1 METRVLTMMLTDIKG
16 FTQKTS
22 HSSREALKKLLDDH
36 ERLLYPVFRYYQG
49 TLVKTIGD
57 ALLITFESPT
67 NAVLCGIAMQER
79 LRVHNEG
86 LPEDEHL
93 MIRVAINSGEVQIR
107 DGDVFGEA
115 VNITA
120 RIEGI
125 TDAGE
130 IYFTESVYLAMNKAE
145 VPTSEVGEKRLK
157 GIPESIRVY
166 KVIQDPM
173 SEKFRHLQEE
183 ISGINLDESVEVPFS
198 SQDELRHEPAA
209 SNRMAS
215 IVVPFGSKKKP
226 RILAAAIL
234 AFAVV
239 AGAIGYYLLRD
250 PAQSYLSEFSNA
262 IAASDYVRGASIVDQ
277 LLADFPQRE
286 ETHQAVKSLVS
297 SQVDDLLKDG
307 KYDRAIVVIDDAEAK
322 YKPRLFDS
330 LRKEALLGKGEQLAE
345 NWSYREIAPVY
356 AELLKRY
363 SDDTKVLGATMQ
375 VMGPQA
381 KGGPTKLAE
390 SAAMMSLEKE
400 SMHLDTQVAMLALR
414 YLANDVDAYSD
425 EAKKY
430 RKLIRQRFTDYET
443 IARAE
448 LKKQECKYIA
458 HPYLLLNESDRL
470 MDSDQILFSF
480 RLLFDRC
487 NGVRDRDKLLFEAVN
502 YVNDNAG
509 RSDWSDRKSAAGL
522 RLVNQSTNLDRGGF
536 YKHPAAAVLIKG
548 FLAELE
554 PILLKALEGD
564 GRSGSDED
572 FQRTNA
578 WYLLKNT
585 NKELPLTEWDFHQ
598 TTLSNYGGRFQPQIV
613 DDAIDYFFGHDDK
626 QRAREVLTQAQMH
639 FNELRQEEVKRGEGE
654 IETSTQYY
662 LGRLEVGLKS

>member
-1 METRVLTMMLTDIKG
+1 MKG
-16 FTQKTS
+16 
-22 HSSREALKKLLDDH
+22 
-36 ERLLYPVFRYYQG
+36 
-49 TLVKTIGD
+49 
-57 ALLITFESPT
+57 
-67 NAVLCGIAMQER
+67 C
-79 LRVHNEG
+79 
-86 LPEDEHL
+86 
-93 MIRVAINSGEVQIR
+93 
-107 DGDVFGEA
+107 
-115 VNITA
+115 
-120 RIEGI
+120 
-125 TDAGE
+125 
-130 IYFTESVYLAMNKAE
+130 FTESVYLAMNKAE

-183 ISGINLDESVEVPFS
+183 ISGINLDESAEVPFS

-209 SNRMAS
+209 RNRMAS

-226 RILAAAIL
+226 GILAAAIL
-234 AFAVV
+234 VFVVV

-286 ETHQAVKSLVS
+286 ETHQAVKALVS

-307 KYDRAIVVIDDAEAK
+307 KYDRAIVVIDDAEEK

-330 LRKEALLGKGEQLAE
+330 LRKEALLGKGEQLAK
-345 NWSYREIAPVY
+345 NWIYREIAPVY

-363 SDDTKVLGATMQ
+363 SDDTKVLGATMR

-390 SAAMMSLEKE
+390 SAA
-400 SMHLDTQVAMLALR
+400 TLALANEAMTVDKQVVMLVFR
-414 YLANDVDAYSD
+414 RLAYDVDAYSE
-425 EAKKY
+425 EAKKV
-430 RKLIRQRFTDYET
+430 RGVIRQRFSDFEAV
-443 IARAE
+443 ARAE
-448 LKKQECKYIA
+448 LEKQECKYIA
-458 HPYLLLNESDRL
+458 HPYMLLDESDRL
-470 MDSDQILFSF
+470 TESDRIKFSF
-480 RLLFDRC
+480 HLLYDRC
-487 NGVRDRDKLLFEAVN
+487 IGVRDRDKLLFEAVS
-502 YVNDNAG
+502 YVNGQAD
-509 RSDWSDRKSAAGL
+509 RSNWSDLKSAADL
-522 RLVNQSTNLDRGGF
+522 KIANKNTNLGRGGF

-598 TTLSNYGGRFQPQIV
+598 TTLSNYGGRFQPQVV
-613 DDAIDYFFGHDDK
+613 DDAIDYFSGHDDK
-626 QRAREVLTQAQMH
+626 QRVREVLTEAQMH

-662 LGRLEVGLKS
+662 LGKLEAALKS